1 MTATAAKASAVGG
14 GLSDPRTV
22 LHVSS
27 AHRVSDGRISQ
38 KEAKALSAVGYDVT
52 VLALDRADGTSLPS
66 GPRFLQYDAP
76 ASRLRRF
83 LVRLPW
89 LLVYCLKHRY
99 DVYHLHDPDLVLLGF
114 VLKLAGR
121 RVIYDVHEAYPMVVL
136 DRDWIPRPLRPL
148 LSLLW
153 RRLEEAFVRRA
164 DLTIVA
170 HDAVKRQFR
179 CGRIVTVQNF
189 PIAEDPVSK
198 RAVAMPQRPPR
209 VMYHGDLT
217 EQRGLLTMIDAIAAV
232 TGVEKPELRLG
243 GSLPP
248 AMAARIGLMRGMERT
263 TYLGWLNAE
272 RLAEE
277 MTLARAG
284 LVLLHPTRNYLVIR
298 PNKLFEYM
306 AARLPVIA
314 SDFPHWREVV
324 QGTGCGLLVDP
335 LDSAAIAR
343 AIEYL
348 FAHPKEA
355 AEMGARGWEAVLLRY
370 NWRSERQNL
379 LSGYASLFDLAPSG
393 SSASPR

>member
-1 MTATAAKASAVGG
+1 MTAGV
-14 GLSDPRTV
+14 SDVRESLPQHKSV
-22 LHVSS
+22 LHVTS
-27 AHRVSDGRISQ
+27 AHRVSDGRIAH
-38 KEAKALSAVGYDVT
+38 KEASALAAAGYDVT
-52 VLALDRADGTSLPS
+52 VLGLRGAVGVPLPP
-66 GPRFLQYDAP
+66 GPRFIEYAEP
-76 ASRLRRF
+76 GSRLRRF
-83 LVRLPW
+83 LFRLPR
-89 LLVYCLKHRY
+89 LVAYCLKHRY
-99 DVYHLHDPDLVLLGF
+99 DAYHLHDPDLVLLGF

-121 RVIYDVHEAYPMVVL
+121 RVVYDVHEAYPMVVL

-179 CGRIVTVQNF
+179 RGTIVTVQNF
-189 PIAEDPVSK
+189 PVAEDAVPNP
-198 RAVAMPQRPPR
+198 AVAMRQRPPR

-232 TGVEKPELRLG
+232 TGFEQPELRLG

-248 AMAARIGLMRGMERT
+248 AMSARIDRMRGIERT
-263 TYLGWLNAE
+263 AYLGWLNPE

-277 MTLARAG
+277 MALARAG

-306 AARLPVIA
+306 AAGLPVIA

-343 AIEYL
+343 AIEHL
-348 FAHPKEA
+348 FAHPAEA
-355 AEMGARGWEAVLLRY
+355 AEMGARGREAVRLRY
-370 NWRSERQNL
+370 NWRSQRQKF
-379 LSGYASLFDLAPSG
+379 LSGYASLFDPAPAG